1 MAVFFLQRNCPY
13 GDAIRG
19 KKVQMNR
26 KYQGNTRVIANNTHH
41 TRPTNPGV
49 VMLTQAADQKVL
61 KECDKIAEALA
72 VQAIK
77 GNASSARLLVDLAE
91 GAEWVKDPETVERV
105 LSVVERWM
113 KEPKCDEEI
122 GEMPAGVLAS
132 EGNFAATGDS
142 ASPVYVN

>member
-1 MAVFFLQRNCPY
+1 
-13 GDAIRG
+13 
-19 KKVQMNR
+19 MNR
-26 KYQGNTRVIANNTHH
+26 KYQGNKRAIANNTHH

-61 KECDKIAEALA
+61 EKCSEIAKALA
-72 VQAIK
+72 EQAIK

-105 LSVVERWM
+105 LSVVDRWM

-122 GEMPAGVLAS
+122 GEMPAGVLTS
-132 EGNFAATGDS
+132 EGNFGATGDS
-142 ASPVYVN
+142 ASAVYVN